1 MLVLLLFLLFF
12 IKTFIIKIM
21 RMINC
26 KVKYFFI
33 RFVMLIS
40 DVDDDNDDDDN
51 LLCSRCA
58 SELRVS

>member
-1 MLVLLLFLLFF
+1 
-12 IKTFIIKIM
+12 M